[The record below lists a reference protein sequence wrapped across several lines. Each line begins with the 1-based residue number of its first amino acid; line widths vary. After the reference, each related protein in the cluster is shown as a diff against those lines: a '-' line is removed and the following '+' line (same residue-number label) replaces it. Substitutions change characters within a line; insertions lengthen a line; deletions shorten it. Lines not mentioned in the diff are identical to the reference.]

1 MRTDHQEVENMGD
14 RDDIRQVIEMAY
26 IEGIH
31 AEQDDAK
38 VKAGFHPEFR
48 MLVRRDADLLT
59 VDPESFLAKVK
70 ERRAVDPGFFEQ
82 ELAYEIPMIDIEGA
96 TAVARIELSRGGVH
110 LFTDFQLLYKF
121 DDGWKIVSKTFHSH
135 T

>member
-1 MRTDHQEVENMGD
+1 MGD
-14 RDDIRQVIEMAY
+14 RDDIRRIIETAY

-31 AEQDDAK
+31 EEQDDDK

-48 MLVRRDADLLT
+48 MLIRRDAEVLK
-59 VDPESFLAKVK
+59 VDPEAFLAKLK
-70 ERRAVDPGFFEQ
+70 ERRVSDPGFFEQ
-82 ELAYEIPMIDIEGA
+82 ELAYEIPMIDIEGT

-110 LFTDFQLLYKF
+110 LFTDYQLFYKF

-135 T
+135 V